1 MCEYCDG
8 GKPLVIGKTN
18 DQGIAIQFPD
28 RLIAY
33 GYDIHGSGSNGLVTT
48 IKYCP
53 MCGRKLAN
61 RSKNNGSMSNSEEAE
76 IIKFMLNHMPIT
88 RCDNKST
95 TKLMDIE
102 ALDKAIKA
110 LEKGR

>member
-1 MCEYCDG
+1 MCEYCNC

-18 DQGIAIQFPD
+18 DQGIAIRFPD

-33 GYDIHGSGSNGLVTT
+33 GYDIHGSGSNGLVAT
-48 IKYCP
+48 IKHCP

-61 RSKNNGSMSNSEEAE
+61 RSKNNSSMSNSEAAE
-76 IIKFMLNHMPIT
+76 IIKSMLNHMPIA

-95 TKLMDIE
+95 TKLTYIE
-102 ALDKAIKA
+102 ALGKAIEV
-110 LEKGR
+110 LERG

>member
-1 MCEYCDG
+1 MCEYCDY

-33 GYDIHGSGSNGLVTT
+33 GYDIHGSGSNGLVAT
-48 IKYCP
+48 IKHCP

-61 RSKNNGSMSNSEEAE
+61 RIKNNSSMSNSEAAE
-76 IIKFMLNHMPIT
+76 IIKSMLNYMSMA
-88 RCDNKST
+88 RGNNKST
-95 TKLMDIE
+95 TDLIYIE
-102 ALDKAIKA
+102 ALGKAIEA

>member
-28 RLIAY
+28 RLMAY

-53 MCGRKLAN
+53 MCCRKLAN
-61 RSKNNGSMSNSEEAE
+61 RNKNNGSMSNSEAAE
-76 IIKFMLNHMPIT
+76 IIKSMLNYMPMA
-88 RCDNKST
+88 RGNNKST
-95 TKLMDIE
+95 TNLMYIE
-102 ALDKAIKA
+102 ALVKAIEA
-110 LEKGR
+110 LEKGQ

>member
-1 MCEYCDG
+1 MCEYCDC

-33 GYDIHGSGSNGLVTT
+33 GYDIHGSGSNGLVAT
-48 IKYCP
+48 IKHCP

-61 RSKNNGSMSNSEEAE
+61 RIKNNSSMSNSEAAE
-76 IIKFMLNHMPIT
+76 IIKSMLNHMPMA

-95 TKLMDIE
+95 IKLMYIE
-102 ALDKAIKA
+102 ALGKAIEA